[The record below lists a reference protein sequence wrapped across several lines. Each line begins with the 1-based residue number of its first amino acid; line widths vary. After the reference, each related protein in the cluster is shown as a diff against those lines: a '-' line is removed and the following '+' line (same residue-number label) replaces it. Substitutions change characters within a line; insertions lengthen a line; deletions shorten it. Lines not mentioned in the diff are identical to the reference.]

1 MLQREWA
8 RQFGGKDKV
17 VGWPAKCFEHFLV
30 VGLPPTADVN
40 SAVADAITAQSAKQV
55 CISAYCNLL
64 SQDSKTSRATAVSV
78 KRLCA
83 PSTCCSLFFTSSDER
98 IWLESADHM
107 REITLL
113 AASTLQMLLRDLIRC
128 KCL

>member
-1 MLQREWA
+1 MQREWA

-55 CISAYCNLL
+55 SGF
-64 SQDSKTSRATAVSV
+64 S
-78 KRLCA
+78 
-83 PSTCCSLFFTSSDER
+83 
-98 IWLESADHM
+98 
-107 REITLL
+107 
-113 AASTLQMLLRDLIRC
+113 AASQRYQQSEAFYVVPRQIVKDPASDI
-128 KCL
+128 CLKASFGYEPTSV